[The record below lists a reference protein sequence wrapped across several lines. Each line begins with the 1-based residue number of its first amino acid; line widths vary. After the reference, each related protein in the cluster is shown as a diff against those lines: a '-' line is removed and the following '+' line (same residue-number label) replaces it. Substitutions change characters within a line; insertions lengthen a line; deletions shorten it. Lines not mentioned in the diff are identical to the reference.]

1 MKKFRR
7 LLCLPLIAAL
17 CLGLMGPLPAQAAD
31 IYFTSVNDRLLPLKA
46 DPMPTWWG
54 GAAVR
59 ALHRL

>member
-17 CLGLMGPLPAQAAD
+17 CLGLMVPLPAQAAD
-31 IYFTSVNDRLLPLKA
+31 IYFTSVNDRLLPDGRHHAHLV
-46 DPMPTWWG
+46 G
-54 GAAVR
+54 GGAVR